1 MKILEKHRKFKI
13 GIAIGVTAIML
24 AALITAGVFAQ
35 QLLGQQSI
43 YPFVTV
49 EGITVHDMTPE
60 EAKSHLQTHL
70 KPQQDEQY
78 LVFSFKG
85 QEWTIPFAELGFE
98 YNYEEALQQAMN
110 YGRTGSRIERLSEI
124 RRLRQN
130 PADVELTYGYRQEL
144 LTAFLNNLATE
155 LHIEAKAASI
165 TRTNQEF
172 IVTPDQTGQTLDIE
186 KTFQL
191 AHEALTGSGNNV
203 ITLVMD
209 EIMPYPTAADL
220 RQIQTTISEFSTT
233 FSSADSGRT
242 ANLKIGSSSINGQ
255 LLLPGE
261 TFSFNETTGPR
272 IAAAGYKE
280 APVIVMGELVP
291 GVGGGICQVSTTLYN
306 AVLRADLKIEERMN
320 HSIPVSYV
328 PRGQDATVSFGAIDF
343 RFTNNREYPIFIE
356 SDVVG
361 TRLSVRIYGNVEN
374 SYTIDLISRDTEVIA
389 STTETRYNDT
399 LYEDEIIV
407 ERAARNGYRVVTYK
421 VYREGGQ
428 EVSREEI
435 SRDHYRV
442 THGIVVHGT
451 KPRPTETPEWPVDW
465 PFVWPIQDTDEQTPQ
480 TEIIDETPTNQPA
493 TGQ

>member
-1 MKILEKHRKFKI
+1 MKIFEKNRKIKI
-13 GIAIGVTAIML
+13 GIAIGITAAML
-24 AALITAGVFAQ
+24 TALITAGIFTQ
-35 QLLGQQSI
+35 QLLGQESI

-60 EAKSHLQTHL
+60 EAKSHLEMHL
-70 KPQQDEQY
+70 EQQDEQN
-78 LVFSFKG
+78 LIFSFND
-85 QEWTIPFAELGFE
+85 QEWTIPFTELGFE
-98 YNYEEALQQAMN
+98 YNYEEALEQAMN
-110 YGRTGSRIERLSEI
+110 YGRKGSRIERLSEI

-130 PADVELTYGYRQEL
+130 PADVTLTYGYRQEL
-144 LTAFLNNLATE
+144 LRTFLNDLASE

-165 TRTNQEF
+165 ARSNQAF
-172 IVTPDQTGQTLDIE
+172 VVTPEQAGQTLDVD

-191 AHEALTGSGNNV
+191 AHEALTGSGDNKIILV
-203 ITLVMD
+203 ID
-209 EIMPYPTAADL
+209 EISPYPTAADL
-220 RQIQTTISEFSTT
+220 RQIQTAISEFSTT

-306 AVLRADLKIEERMN
+306 AVVRADLKIEERLN
-320 HSIPVSYV
+320 HSMPVSYV

-361 TRLSVRIYGNVEN
+361 TRLSVRIYANAKN
-374 SYTIDLISRDTEVIA
+374 SYTIDLVSQDTEVITP
-389 STTETRYNDT
+389 TTETRYDDT
-399 LYEDEIIV
+399 LFEDEKRT

-428 EVSREEI
+428 EIRREEI

-442 THGIVVHGT
+442 TNGIVVHGT
-451 KPRPTETPEWPVDW
+451 QPRPVESPEWPVDW
-465 PFVWPIQDTDEQTPQ
+465 PFVWPIQDPDEQNPQ
-480 TEIIDETPTNQPA
+480 HNPTNETPVN
-493 TGQ
+493 